1 MSTVV
6 VIGSQWG
13 DEGKGKIV
21 DLLTE
26 YSHIVVRFQGGN
38 NAGHTLVV
46 NGNKFIFHL
55 IPSGILYEDKLCLI
69 GNGVVLDPAVLLEEI
84 DKLAQSGRAIT
95 PERLKISEMTH
106 IIMPYH
112 RLLDHAREAAKTG
125 DKKIGTTGRGIG
137 PCYEDKMARIGIR
150 AVDFLDASVLKEKI
164 QDALKEKNALFKHF
178 GVNVMNANDVYSEY
192 MNYADRLAPYIT
204 DITAILHK
212 AQHDGKNI
220 LCEGAQGTLLD
231 IDHGTYPYVT
241 SSNTVAGAACT
252 GAGIGPTRIDYVLGI
267 CKAYTTRVGEGPF
280 PTELFDEVGDMLQ
293 KNGHEF
299 GSTTGRRR
307 RCGWLDVV
315 ALKNSIYTNGI
326 DGLAITKLDVLSGL
340 ATVKVCT
347 EYECNGKKYSSMPK
361 RISKLNTIQPL
372 YKTLLGWSE
381 DLTTIRNYDDLP
393 LRTKQYLKNIEELS
407 ETPLSIISVGPG
419 REQTL
424 LLRNPFESP
433 KK

>member
-46 NGNKFIFHL
+46 NGDKFIFHL

-84 DKLAQSGRAIT
+84 DKLAQSGRSIT
-95 PERLKISEMTH
+95 PDRLKISEMTH

-112 RLLDHAREAAKTG
+112 RLLDHAREAAKAG

-137 PCYEDKMARIGIR
+137 PCYEDKMARTGIR
-150 AVDFLDASVLKEKI
+150 AVDFLNASILKEKI
-164 QDALKEKNALFKHF
+164 GEALKEKNALFKHF
-178 GVNVMNANDVYSEY
+178 GVDVMNADDVYSEY

-204 DITAILHK
+204 DITAILHN
-212 AQHDGKNI
+212 AQRNGENI

-267 CKAYTTRVGEGPF
+267 CKAYTTRVGGGPF
-280 PTELFDEVGDMLQ
+280 PTELFDETGDTIQ

-299 GSTTGRRR
+299 GATTGRRR
-307 RCGWLDVV
+307 RCGWLDAV
-315 ALKNSIYTNGI
+315 ALKNSVYTNGI

-340 ATVKVCT
+340 ETVKICDG
-347 EYECNGKKYSSMPK
+347 YQYNGQKCSSMPK
-361 RISKLNTIQPL
+361 SIAALTAIQPL
-372 YKTLLGWSE
+372 YKTMAGWME
-381 DLTTIRNYDDLP
+381 DLTTIRDYEDLP
-393 LRTKQYLKNIEELS
+393 LNTRQYLKEIEELA
-407 ETPLSIISVGPG
+407 ETPLSVISVGPG

-424 LLRNPFESP
+424 LLRNPFESQ